1 MSARHLEHLL
11 APESVAVIGASPH
24 LGSVGAMAW
33 CRLREGGF
41 GGPLYPVNLRHAQLD
56 GVPVWRRVADL
67 PQAPAL
73 ALVCTPP
80 ATVPGLIRQLGER
93 GTRAAVVLTRGLDAA
108 TRQAMLDAARPHT
121 LRILGPGGIGLLVPH
136 LGLNASIAHLGAR
149 PGHLAFV
156 SSSGTLTTAMLDW
169 ADARGIGFSHVVS
182 LGDSADV
189 DIGDLLDHLGNDPHT
204 RAIALYAT
212 GIGDPR
218 KFMSAA
224 RAAARNKP
232 VIVVRARV
240 AGNAGA
246 TVDPDAVFDSAIA
259 RAGMLRVRTLQ
270 DLFLAAEALTRLGPA
285 APAPLLMLGNSRG
298 AAALA
303 ADEAAA
309 LGLPLAPL
317 NEGTRARL
325 ATAVPGSAVAANPVL
340 LPHDAPP
347 AHYAAA
353 LQALL
358 PASTGALLLVHAPSA
373 LVDSAEIARAVL
385 PLVRAT
391 PHRELGC
398 WLGGR
403 SADAAHQVLRHGGV
417 PTAETP
423 EAAVRA
429 LGFVHAHRRHQA
441 ELLETPS
448 AYQGARTP
456 DLPALHAIVRTAL
469 AAAGGE
475 LDTAGTGALLAAAGL
490 PWPAPDDGRGTTGP
504 DAWPPRHHA
513 CRIGTRI
520 DPVFGPVVVLGE
532 DELAPDAAAALTP
545 SLPPLNLPLAR
556 AQIRRTRLHRWPSG
570 DTDTLAGW
578 LVAVSQLLADVP
590 ELAALDIHLLLDGQ
604 GGATVCEAR
613 TRLSAQRPAGAA
625 QFTIRPYPAELAETI
640 DWCGQPLTLRPIR
653 PEDEAAHRDFLARM
667 EPEHIRLR
675 IFYSR
680 RSFGHAELARLTQI
694 DYAREMAFIATRTLP
709 DGSAETLGTVRAM
722 IDPDNDSAEF
732 GVLVRSDLQGAGLG
746 LRLMR
751 KMIGYLQACGTRRLV
766 GTVLRENT
774 GMLAL
779 ARKLGFAER
788 ASNDDPGL
796 CEITLM
802 LQPGAPEGR

>member
-1 MSARHLEHLL
+1 MSIRHLEHLL
-11 APESVAVIGASPH
+11 APDSVAVIGASPRP
-24 LGSVGAMAW
+24 GRVGAMAW
-33 CRLREGGF
+33 RRLREGGF

-56 GVPVWRRVADL
+56 GVQVWRRVADL

-80 ATVPGLIRQLGER
+80 ATVPGLVRQLGER

-121 LRILGPGGIGLLVPH
+121 LRILGTGGIGLLVPH

-156 SSSGTLTTAMLDW
+156 SASGTLATAMLDW

-189 DIGDLLDHLGNDPHT
+189 DIGDLLDHLGSDPHT

-232 VIVVRARV
+232 VIVVRSRG
-240 AGNAGA
+240 AGDAGA
-246 TVDPDAVFDSAIA
+246 TVNPDAVFDAAVA

-285 APAPLLMLGNSRG
+285 APAPLLVLGNSQG
-298 AAALA
+298 ATALA
-303 ADEAAA
+303 VDEAATR
-309 LGLPLAPL
+309 GLPLAPL
-317 NEGTRARL
+317 DNGTRARL
-325 ATAVPGSAVAANPVL
+325 AAAVPGNAAAHPVH
-340 LPHDAPP
+340 LPHDATP

-353 LQALL
+353 LEALL
-358 PASTGALLLVHAPSA
+358 PGSTGALLLVHAPSA
-373 LVDSAEIARAVL
+373 LVDSTDVARAVL
-385 PLVRAT
+385 PLAQAA
-391 PHRELGC
+391 PHRVLGC

-403 SADAAHQVLRHGGV
+403 SADAAHRLLRNGGV
-417 PTAETP
+417 LTVETP

-441 ELLETPS
+441 ELLETP
-448 AYQGARTP
+448 AMHRGARAP
-456 DLPALHAIVRTAL
+456 DRQALHALVRAAL
-469 AAAGGE
+469 AGADGT

-490 PWPAPDDGRGTTGP
+490 PTPAPDDGRGTAGP
-504 DAWPPRHHA
+504 DAPPPRHHA

-532 DELAPDAAAALTP
+532 DGLAPDTPAALTP

-556 AQIRRTRLHRWPSG
+556 AQIRRARLHRWPPD
-570 DTDTLAGW
+570 DTGALAGW
-578 LVAVSQLLADVP
+578 LVAVSQLLADLP
-590 ELAALDIHLLLDGQ
+590 ELAELDIHLLLDGQ
-604 GGATVCEAR
+604 GRATVCAAR
-613 TRLSAQRPAGAA
+613 TRLRAQRPAGAA
-625 QFTIRPYPAELAETI
+625 HFTIRPYPAELAATI

-653 PEDEAAHRDFLARM
+653 PEDEAAHRAFLAHM
-667 EPEHIRLR
+667 TPEHIRLR

-709 DGSAETLGTVRAM
+709 DGGAETLGTVRAT
-722 IDPDNDSAEF
+722 IDPDNDTAEF
-732 GVLVRSDLQGAGLG
+732 GVMVRSDLQGAGLG
-746 LRLMR
+746 QRLMR
-751 KMIGYLQACGTRRLV
+751 KMIGYLQACGTHRLV

-779 ARKLGFAER
+779 ARRLGFAER
-788 ASNDDPGL
+788 VSTDDPGL
-796 CEITLM
+796 YQITLA
-802 LQPGAPEGR
+802 LGPGAPEGR